1 MYRAVS
7 VQHTAIGCFLS
18 LDQPSRSHFQTS
30 SEMRVRT
37 LSGSHWKDCFSDN
50 ISVLSALEVYT
61 TKSYINRRFTYL
73 LTYLLIY
80 CNVCTW
86 AIHSCGNGWLLNKL
100 QYHYSSCQLAGT
112 VEIVM
117 HCWSHCSALAKCPG
131 RLTKFSR
138 SPIHLRNVQLHG
150 PEITTDRE

>member
-30 SEMRVRT
+30 SEMRLRT

-61 TKSYINRRFTYL
+61 TMRYINRRFTYL
-73 LTYLLIY
+73 LTYLFTALSVHELSILAATDD
-80 CNVCTW
+80 CV
-86 AIHSCGNGWLLNKL
+86 ISCGIIG
-100 QYHYSSCQLAGT
+100 SCQLAGT

-131 RLTKFSR
+131 RLTKFSL
-138 SPIHLRNVQLHG
+138 SLIHLRNVQLHG